1 MFSSIPPL
9 LKASLFT
16 GCGLNGFPHL
26 YVSDTLQQPVGA
38 DNSTRLPEGVIQGIF
53 DPIPAQPI
61 DLRSGLRL
69 IKADTGSHRN
79 LHREIRS
86 KNDRRHEMTKLTLLI
101 ICIALAGCMSAG
113 PTLVSGSRTDYNVVL
128 RQADDQ
134 QMLLNLV
141 RLRYRDRAMFLEVSA
156 LNTQFSISNEVN
168 ANTVLGQGDSYLGF
182 GGKVVAQETP
192 TVSYT
197 PLKGAEF
204 VQRVL
209 TPISLNT
216 LYLLSTS
223 GWSSDRLFRLLIN
236 QMNDVGNAQGANGP
250 TPAQAPAYEEF
261 KRLSF
266 LLRQLSLDGLFTG
279 AIYNNQPVLV
289 FEPEALDYAQYQE
302 FTRALG
308 LNPAKLVFPVTEAAR
323 STGNN
328 SINLSFRSFAG
339 VMYFLSQ
346 SVQVPEKDVV
356 AGRVTVTRDAA
367 GQPFDW
373 QRVTEGILTIRSS
386 AEPPDNAS
394 VAINYRNSWF
404 YIDDSDLDS
413 KSTFSLLG
421 QVYQLEAGEAKSVVP
436 VLTLPVGN

>member
-1 MFSSIPPL
+1 
-9 LKASLFT
+9 
-16 GCGLNGFPHL
+16 
-26 YVSDTLQQPVGA
+26 
-38 DNSTRLPEGVIQGIF
+38 
-53 DPIPAQPI
+53 
-61 DLRSGLRL
+61 
-69 IKADTGSHRN
+69 
-79 LHREIRS
+79 
-86 KNDRRHEMTKLTLLI
+86 MTKLTLLI

-141 RLRYRDRAMFLEVSA
+141 RLRYRDQAMFLEVSA

-168 ANTVLGQGDSYLGF
+168 ANTELGQGDSFLGL
-182 GGKVVAQETP
+182 GGKIVAQETP

-197 PLKGAEF
+197 PLKGADF

-209 TPISLNT
+209 TPISLDT
-216 LYLLSTS
+216 LFLLDTA
-223 GWSSDRLFRLLIN
+223 GWSSDRLLRLLVDK
-236 QMNDVGNAQGANGP
+236 MNDVGNAQGANGP
-250 TPAQAPAYEEF
+250 TPALAPAYEEF

-266 LLRQLSLDGLFTG
+266 LLRQLRMDGLYTD
-279 AIYNNQPVLV
+279 AIFNNQPVLV
-289 FEPEALDYAQYQE
+289 FEPEALDHAQYQE
-302 FTRALG
+302 FTRILG
-308 LNPAKLVFPVTEAAR
+308 LNPTKLVFPVTVAAR
-323 STGNN
+323 SGGNN
-328 SINLSFRSFAG
+328 SIYLRFRSLVG

-346 SVQVPEKDVV
+346 SVQVPEEDVV

-386 AEPPDNAS
+386 TEPPDNAS

-421 QVYQLEAGEAKSVVP
+421 QVYQLQAGDAKSVAP

>member
-1 MFSSIPPL
+1 
-9 LKASLFT
+9 
-16 GCGLNGFPHL
+16 
-26 YVSDTLQQPVGA
+26 
-38 DNSTRLPEGVIQGIF
+38 
-53 DPIPAQPI
+53 
-61 DLRSGLRL
+61 
-69 IKADTGSHRN
+69 
-79 LHREIRS
+79 
-86 KNDRRHEMTKLTLLI
+86 MTKLTLLI
-101 ICIALAGCMSAG
+101 ICIALTGCMSAG
-113 PTLVSGSRTDYNVVL
+113 PKLVSGSRTDYNVVL

-141 RLRYRDRAMFLEVSA
+141 RLRYRDQSMFLEVSA

-168 ANTVLGQGDSYLGF
+168 ANTELGQGDSFLGL
-182 GGKVVAQETP
+182 GGKIVAQETP

-209 TPISLNT
+209 SPISLDT
-216 LYLLSTS
+216 LFLLGTA
-223 GWSSDRLFRLLIN
+223 GWSSDRLFRLLVDE
-236 QMNDVGNAQGANGP
+236 MNDVGNARGANGP

-266 LLRQLSLDGLFTG
+266 LLRQLSMDDLYTD

-289 FEPEALDYAQYQE
+289 FEPEALDHAQYQE
-302 FTRALG
+302 FTRILG
-308 LNPAKLVFPVTEAAR
+308 LNPAKLIFPVTVAAR
-323 STGNN
+323 GSGNN
-328 SINLSFRSFAG
+328 SINLRFRSLAG

-346 SVQVPEKDVV
+346 SVQVPEEDVA

-386 AEPPDNAS
+386 TEPPDNAS

-421 QVYQLEAGEAKSVVP
+421 QVYQLQAGDAKSVAP

>member
-1 MFSSIPPL
+1 
-9 LKASLFT
+9 
-16 GCGLNGFPHL
+16 
-26 YVSDTLQQPVGA
+26 
-38 DNSTRLPEGVIQGIF
+38 
-53 DPIPAQPI
+53 
-61 DLRSGLRL
+61 
-69 IKADTGSHRN
+69 
-79 LHREIRS
+79 
-86 KNDRRHEMTKLTLLI
+86 MTKLTLLS
-101 ICIALAGCMSAG
+101 ICIALTGCMSAG

-168 ANTVLGQGDSYLGF
+168 ANTVLGQGDSYLGL

-197 PLKGAEF
+197 PLKGADF

-209 TPISLNT
+209 TPISLDT
-216 LYLLSTS
+216 LFLLDTA
-223 GWSSDRLFRLLIN
+223 GWSSDRLLRLLVDK
-236 QMNDVGNAQGANGP
+236 MNDVGNAQGANGP
-250 TPAQAPAYEEF
+250 TPALAPAYEEF

-266 LLRQLSLDGLFTG
+266 LLRQLRLDGLYTD
-279 AIYNNQPVLV
+279 AIYNNQPVFV
-289 FEPEALDYAQYQE
+289 FEPEALDHAQYHE
-302 FTRALG
+302 LTRVLG
-308 LNPAKLVFPVTEAAR
+308 LNPTKLVFPVTVAAR
-323 STGNN
+323 GSAN
-328 SINLSFRSFAG
+328 SINLRFRSLAG

-346 SVQVPEKDVV
+346 SVQVPEEDVV

-386 AEPPDNAS
+386 TEPPDNAS
-394 VAINYRNSWF
+394 VAIKYRNSWF

-421 QVYQLEAGEAKSVVP
+421 QVYQLQAGDAKSIVP

>member
-1 MFSSIPPL
+1 
-9 LKASLFT
+9 
-16 GCGLNGFPHL
+16 
-26 YVSDTLQQPVGA
+26 
-38 DNSTRLPEGVIQGIF
+38 
-53 DPIPAQPI
+53 
-61 DLRSGLRL
+61 
-69 IKADTGSHRN
+69 
-79 LHREIRS
+79 
-86 KNDRRHEMTKLTLLI
+86 MTKLTLLI
-101 ICIALAGCMSAG
+101 ICIALTGCMSAG

-141 RLRYRDRAMFLEVSA
+141 RLRYLDRAMFLEVSA

-168 ANTVLGQGDSYLGF
+168 ANTVLGQGDSFVGL

-197 PLKGAEF
+197 PLKGADF
-204 VQRVL
+204 VQRLL
-209 TPISLNT
+209 TPIHLDTLFLLN
-216 LYLLSTS
+216 TS
-223 GWSSDRLFRLLIN
+223 GWSSDRLFRLLVDE
-236 QMNDVGNAQGANGP
+236 MNDVGNAQGANGP

-266 LLRQLSLDGLFTG
+266 LLRQLGLKGLYTG

-289 FEPEALDYAQYQE
+289 FEPEAIDHAQYQE
-302 FTRALG
+302 FTRVLG

-323 STGNN
+323 SVGNN
-328 SINLSFRSFAG
+328 SINLRFRSFAG

-356 AGRVTVTRDAA
+356 AGRATVTRDAA

-373 QRVTEGILTIRSS
+373 QRVTEGLLTIKSS
-386 AEPPDNAS
+386 SEPPDNAS

-413 KSTFSLLG
+413 KSTFSLLS
-421 QVYQLEAGEAKSVVP
+421 QVYQLEAGDAKSVVP

>member
-1 MFSSIPPL
+1 
-9 LKASLFT
+9 
-16 GCGLNGFPHL
+16 
-26 YVSDTLQQPVGA
+26 
-38 DNSTRLPEGVIQGIF
+38 
-53 DPIPAQPI
+53 
-61 DLRSGLRL
+61 
-69 IKADTGSHRN
+69 
-79 LHREIRS
+79 
-86 KNDRRHEMTKLTLLI
+86 MTKLTLLI

-141 RLRYRDRAMFLEVSA
+141 RLRYRDQAMFLEVSA

-168 ANTVLGQGDSYLGF
+168 ANTELGQGDSFLGL
-182 GGKVVAQETP
+182 GGKIVAQETP

-209 TPISLNT
+209 TPISLDT
-216 LYLLSTS
+216 LFLLDTA
-223 GWSSDRLFRLLIN
+223 GWSSDRLLRLLVDK
-236 QMNDVGNAQGANGP
+236 MNDVGNAQGANGP
-250 TPAQAPAYEEF
+250 TPALAPAYEEF

-266 LLRQLSLDGLFTG
+266 LLRQLSMDDLYTD

-289 FEPEALDYAQYQE
+289 FEPEALDHAQYKE
-302 FTRALG
+302 FTRILG
-308 LNPAKLVFPVTEAAR
+308 LNPAKLIFPVTVAAR
-323 STGNN
+323 GSGNN
-328 SINLSFRSFAG
+328 SINLRFRSLAG

-346 SVQVPEKDVV
+346 SVQVPEEDVA

-386 AEPPDNAS
+386 TEPPDNAS

-421 QVYQLEAGEAKSVVP
+421 QVYQLQAGDAKSVAP
-436 VLTLPVGN
+436 VLTLPVGK